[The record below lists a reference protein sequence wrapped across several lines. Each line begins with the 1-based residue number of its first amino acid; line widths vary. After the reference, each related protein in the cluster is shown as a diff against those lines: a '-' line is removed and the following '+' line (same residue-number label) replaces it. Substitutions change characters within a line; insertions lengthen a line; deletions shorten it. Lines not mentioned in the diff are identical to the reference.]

1 MRRFLA
7 TIIPVLLL
15 VSMAGLRA
23 IDLRTARADQVRA
36 AEARA
41 ANLAEV
47 TSTYLG
53 ETFASTDATL
63 RQLVVQAR
71 RIGGPGAPS
80 SEWIPVLQVAR
91 AGLPIGAISI
101 TDAYGTIKHSTQL
114 TIVGQSRR
122 NEATFRSLMQ
132 TGADVLIAG
141 APFPIPVPAPD
152 GGRFIIPLGRKLF
165 DDEGRVTGTV
175 VLSFI
180 PGVPRQFLRSVDVGA
195 QGTVWVFHPD
205 GVLMYR
211 EPPGPERTGDRVSEQ
226 SVFLAAR
233 RNGNGLLQSAVASD
247 GPVKL
252 TAYRTRENP
261 PLITAVS
268 LDEAEV
274 LAPWRRETLRVG
286 LFFALLAVMLL
297 TVQLLLVREMG
308 ARSAA
313 LVREKRARE
322 QAEHANAVKDQFL
335 MTLSH
340 ELRTPLTAIRGW
352 ARMLALGAIDEPR
365 RTKAI
370 ETIERNALAQERLIE
385 DLLDVSRISGG
396 NLPLNIQPLHIAKVV
411 QHALDTARPTAEAK
425 GVQIQCVVDDETGA
439 ISGDPERLQQV
450 LWNLL
455 SNAIK
460 FTPTGGRVQLEVH
473 ARKGSE
479 IRIAVSDT
487 GVGISTEFLPRVFE
501 RFQQED
507 ASTTRAHGGLG
518 LGLSI
523 VRSLVELH
531 GGRVNVHSD
540 GIGRGARFEVTLPA
554 PAQIGVPQRPIGEL
568 RGEEA

>member
-7 TIIPVLLL
+7 TVIPVLLL

-23 IDLRTARADQVRA
+23 IDLRSARAEQVRA
-36 AEARA
+36 AETRA

-47 TSTYLG
+47 TATYLG

-71 RIGGPGAPS
+71 RIGGPAAPS
-80 SEWIPVLQVAR
+80 SEWLPILQVAR
-91 AGLPIGAISI
+91 AGLPVGAITI
-101 TDAYGTIKHSTQL
+101 TDSYGTIKHSTQPAIL
-114 TIVGQSRR
+114 GQSRR

-141 APFPIPVPAPD
+141 APFPIAMAAPD
-152 GGRFIIPLGRKLF
+152 GGRLIIPLGRKLF
-165 DDEGRVTGTV
+165 DDQGRVTGTV
-175 VLSFI
+175 VVSFI
-180 PGVPRQFLRSVDVGA
+180 PGVPQQFLRSVDVGA
-195 QGTVWVFHPD
+195 LGTVWVFHPD
-205 GVLMYR
+205 GILMYR
-211 EPPGPERTGDRVSEQ
+211 EPAGAERTGDQVPEHP
-226 SVFLAAR
+226 VFAAAR
-233 RNGNGLLQSAVASD
+233 RNGNGLLRSAVTDD
-247 GPVKL
+247 GAVKL

-268 LDEAEV
+268 LDEAEI
-274 LAPWRRETLRVG
+274 LTPWRRETLRVG
-286 LFFALLAVMLL
+286 FFFALLAAMLL
-297 TVQLLLVREMG
+297 VVQLLLVREMG

-313 LVREKRARE
+313 LAREKGARE
-322 QAEHANAVKDQFL
+322 LAEHANAVKDQFL

-352 ARMLALGAIDEPR
+352 ARMLALGVIDEQR

-370 ETIERNALAQERLIE
+370 DAIERNALAQEHLIE
-385 DLLDVSRISGG
+385 DLLDVSRITGG
-396 NLPLNIQPLHIAKVV
+396 NLPLNVQALHIAKVA
-411 QHALDTARPTAEAK
+411 QHALDTVRPTAEAK
-425 GVQIQCVVDDETGA
+425 GVQLQSVIDDEAGVV
-439 ISGDPERLQQV
+439 SGDPERLQQV

-460 FTPTGGRVQLEVH
+460 FTPTGGRVLLEVY

-479 IRIAVSDT
+479 IRLAVSDT

-501 RFQQED
+501 RFQQQD
-507 ASTTRAHGGLG
+507 AGTTRAHGGLG

-540 GIGRGARFEVTLPA
+540 GIGRGARFEVMLPA
-554 PAQIGVPQRPIGEL
+554 AAVAGSPQRAIGEL

>member
-1 MRRFLA
+1 
-7 TIIPVLLL
+7 
-15 VSMAGLRA
+15 
-23 IDLRTARADQVRA
+23 
-36 AEARA
+36 
-41 ANLAEV
+41 
-47 TSTYLG
+47 
-53 ETFASTDATL
+53 
-63 RQLVVQAR
+63 VV
-71 RIGGPGAPS
+71 P
-80 SEWIPVLQVAR
+80 
-91 AGLPIGAISI
+91 
-101 TDAYGTIKHSTQL
+101 
-114 TIVGQSRR
+114 
-122 NEATFRSLMQ
+122 
-132 TGADVLIAG
+132 
-141 APFPIPVPAPD
+141 
-152 GGRFIIPLGRKLF
+152 
-165 DDEGRVTGTV
+165 
-175 VLSFI
+175 
-180 PGVPRQFLRSVDVGA
+180 
-195 QGTVWVFHPD
+195 
-205 GVLMYR
+205 
-211 EPPGPERTGDRVSEQ
+211 
-226 SVFLAAR
+226 
-233 RNGNGLLQSAVASD
+233 D

-261 PLITAVS
+261 PLITAIS

-274 LAPWRRETLRVG
+274 LAPWRRETFRVG

-297 TVQLLLVREMG
+297 VVQLLLVREMG

-352 ARMLALGAIDEPR
+352 ARMLALGAIDGAR

-411 QHALDTARPTAEAK
+411 QHALDTVRPTAEAK
-425 GVQIQCVVDDETGA
+425 GVQIRSVIDDQAGA
-439 ISGDPERLQQV
+439 IAGDPERLQQV

-460 FTPTGGRVQLEVH
+460 FTPTGGRVLVEVH

-487 GVGISTEFLPRVFE
+487 GAGISTEFLPRVFE

-507 ASTTRAHGGLG
+507 ASTTRTHGGLG

-531 GGRVNVHSD
+531 GGRVTVHSD
-540 GIGRGARFEVTLPA
+540 GIGRGARFEVNLPA
-554 PAQIGVPQRPIGEL
+554 PSQIDAPPRAMGEL
-568 RGEEA
+568 RSEEA